1 MPSKRLFMNKLNFDQ
16 IKTPYSFIIQDLFYI
31 FQVLKNIFKYYPNI
45 NIYIKKL
52 NQKFDYCII
61 NM

>member
-1 MPSKRLFMNKLNFDQ
+1 MPSKRLFMNKLNFDE
-16 IKTPYSFIIQDLFYI
+16 IKTPFSFIIQDFFYI
-31 FQVLKNIFKYYPNI
+31 FRVLKNIFLYYPNI